1 MTTWGWKTSDR
12 ASTAQIRTSGPLG
25 SRWIN
30 FRIARYFG
38 SGDDSL
44 LTKLTPFTNLEALIS
59 TPFLTTV
66 DHRTRIATI
75 QIQRYPLLETIAT
88 VSRCYPFLA
97 GICGARPTCP
107 DLGGKVNLYWYV
119 SRAKLDLLAQ
129 QAPGFFTGVKA
140 KIGFKLPL
148 LSGSL
153 EGTEPSRTAEDL
165 ERVVKRLKSQNDIL
179 AFSDLAESDWP
190 TLFSFEGPAVRQI
203 SDGVFWLAME
213 RDKCGLLLA
222 GSAASAI
229 GSPMKSDGTF
239 SPSAD
244 PLAAIKA
251 VFNDTDPNSSSFDGT
266 SVSLSGSLSYA
277 WRTFM
282 ADASEGT
289 LPKATGLALFA
300 RRVKADRAQ
309 MRLIQK
315 DYITNLIIGS
325 PLFIQQV

>member
-1 MTTWGWKTSDR
+1 M
-12 ASTAQIRTSGPLG
+12 
-25 SRWIN
+25 
-30 FRIARYFG
+30 
-38 SGDDSL
+38 
-44 LTKLTPFTNLEALIS
+44 
-59 TPFLTTV
+59 
-66 DHRTRIATI
+66 
-75 QIQRYPLLETIAT
+75 
-88 VSRCYPFLA
+88 
-97 GICGARPTCP
+97 
-107 DLGGKVNLYWYV
+107 NLYWYV

-179 AFSDLAESDWP
+179 AFSNLAESDSP

-213 RDKCGLLLA
+213 RNICGLLLA

-229 GSPMKSDGTF
+229 GSPIKSDATF

-251 VFNDTDPNSSSFDGT
+251 VFNDTDPNSSSSSGT
-266 SVSLSGSLSYA
+266 SMSLSGSLSHA
-277 WRTFM
+277 WSVLM
-282 ADASEGT
+282 ANASEGT
-289 LPKATGLALFA
+289 LPRATGLALFA
-300 RRVKADRAQ
+300 RRVNADRAQ
-309 MRLIQK
+309 MRFIQK
-315 DYITNLIIGS
+315 NYITHLVIGS
-325 PLFIQQV
+325 PIFIRQV